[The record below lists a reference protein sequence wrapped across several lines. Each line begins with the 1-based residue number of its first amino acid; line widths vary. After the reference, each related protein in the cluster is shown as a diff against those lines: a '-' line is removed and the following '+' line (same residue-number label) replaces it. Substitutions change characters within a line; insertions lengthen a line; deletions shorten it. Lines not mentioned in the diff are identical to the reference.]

1 MPPSVVLRGSKAMT
15 LICNECGETSEDG
28 EGWKAELAVKP
39 LNEHEFDE
47 QGRARSRSSARGA
60 GRASS
65 ATRDRAAQ
73 TRLTGAVFFTDNAA

>member
-1 MPPSVVLRGSKAMT
+1 MT

-47 QGRARSRSSARGA
+47 QGPREVTVFCPRCWSSEFGP
-60 GRASS
+60 S
-65 ATRDRAAQ
+65 
-73 TRLTGAVFFTDNAA
+73 

>member
-1 MPPSVVLRGSKAMT
+1 MT

-47 QGRARSRSSARGA
+47 QGPCEVTVFARGA

-73 TRLTGAVFFTDNAA
+73 TRLTGAVFLTDNAA